1 MTNTQNEVN
10 EIKKIAFSIQAS
22 MPVTASSANR
32 YQIQEELNKL
42 SNVND
47 ENYEEIFTN
56 FMGMESSVAKSV
68 ENAYQYSSYFEQKNL
83 KELIANLF
91 NRINSLSM

>member
-22 MPVTASSANR
+22 MPVTASSAKR

-47 ENYEEIFTN
+47 KNYEEIFSN
-56 FMGMESSVAKSV
+56 FMTIESSVAKSV
-68 ENAYQYSSYFEQKNL
+68 EDAYQYSSYFEQKNL

-91 NRINSLSM
+91 NKINSLSM

>member
-22 MPVTASSANR
+22 MPVTASSAKR

-47 ENYEEIFTN
+47 KNYEEIFSN
-56 FMGMESSVAKSV
+56 FMTIESSVAKSV
-68 ENAYQYSSYFEQKNL
+68 EDAYQYSSYFEQKKL

-91 NRINSLSM
+91 NKINSLSM

>member
-22 MPVTASSANR
+22 MPVTASSAKR

-47 ENYEEIFTN
+47 KNYEEIFSN
-56 FMGMESSVAKSV
+56 FMTIESSVAKSV
-68 ENAYQYSSYFEQKNL
+68 EDAYQYSSYFEQKNL
-83 KELIANLF
+83 KELISNLF
-91 NRINSLSM
+91 NKINSLSM

>member
-22 MPVTASSANR
+22 MPVTASSAKR

-47 ENYEEIFTN
+47 KNYEEIFSS
-56 FMGMESSVAKSV
+56 FMTIESSVAKSV
-68 ENAYQYSSYFEQKNL
+68 EDAYQYSSYFEQKNL

-91 NRINSLSM
+91 NKINSLSM

>member
-47 ENYEEIFTN
+47 KNYEEIFSN
-56 FMGMESSVAKSV
+56 FMTIESSVAKSV
-68 ENAYQYSSYFEQKNL
+68 EDAYQYSSYFEQKNL

-91 NRINSLSM
+91 NKINSLSI

>member
-22 MPVTASSANR
+22 MPVTASSAKR

-47 ENYEEIFTN
+47 KNYEEIFSN
-56 FMGMESSVAKSV
+56 FMTIESSVAKSV
-68 ENAYQYSSYFEQKNL
+68 EDAYQYSSYFEQKNL